1 MSGVLNWINEWHR
14 RAKPEPTMR
23 DFEVQLG
30 CHLEEVAEMLES
42 FDLHQDRYDEVREN
56 ARQLVA
62 ELGNLLKTGH
72 ADVRYDRIDR
82 EGLLDSLG
90 DQVVTAVGVGYRAK
104 MDVVNAITEVDI
116 SNWSKFDEKGLPIF
130 DENGK
135 IQKGP
140 NYKPPE
146 LGGLY

>member
-30 CHLEEVAEMLES
+30 CHFEEVAEMLET
-42 FDLHQDRYDEVREN
+42 FDLHQDRYDLVREE
-56 ARQLVA
+56 ARQRLA
-62 ELGNLLKTGH
+62 ELALVLKTGH

-82 EGLLDSLG
+82 EGLLDAVA
-90 DQVVTAVGVGYRAK
+90 DQVVTGVGVAYRAK
-104 MDVVNAITEVDI
+104 MDAVNAITEVDI
-116 SNWSKFDEKGLPIF
+116 SNWSKFDAAGQPIF

-135 IQKGP
+135 VKKGP
-140 NYKPPE
+140 NYKPPALE
-146 LGGLY
+146 GLY